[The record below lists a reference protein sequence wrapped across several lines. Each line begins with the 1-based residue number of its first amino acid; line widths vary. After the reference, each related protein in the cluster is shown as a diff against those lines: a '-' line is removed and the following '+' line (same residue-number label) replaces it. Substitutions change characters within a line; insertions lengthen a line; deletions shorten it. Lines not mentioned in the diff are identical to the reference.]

1 MRVVVLGADGY
12 LGWPTALHL
21 SAAGHDVVAVD
32 SLIRRRWDRMCR
44 TESLVPIATMKRRVA
59 RWKALTGRQIVWD
72 QMDLCRLP
80 DITALIAQ
88 YRPDAVVH
96 FAEQRSAPYSMIS
109 GPHAVETQ
117 VNNVVGTLNL
127 LFALRESAPDCHL
140 VKLGTMGEYGTPD
153 IDIEEG
159 FINIQHNGRNDR
171 LPYPK
176 QPGSF
181 YHLSKVH
188 DSHNIM
194 FTCKAW
200 GLRATDLNQGIVY
213 GSGTAETDLHSELR
227 TRFDYDD
234 IWGTVLNR
242 FCAQGAVGYPLTVY
256 GEGGQTRGF
265 LDIRDTVRCVELA
278 LLNPPNLS
286 EYRVFNQFTEQFS
299 VSELAQRV
307 LSARLV
313 HGLQTQIAHLPNPR
327 TDAEHHYYNAKHQRL
342 LDLGLE
348 PHGLDD
354 SLIDRV
360 IGLVERYKNRI
371 RKELFAPRVDWRLG
385 GPADLRVPS
394 TRRRLGTSRPAISAG
409 SSSASVAMAVQTPV
423 STTEAS

>member
-1 MRVVVLGADGY
+1 MRVIVFGADGY
-12 LGWPTALHL
+12 LGWPTSLHL
-21 SAAGHDVVAVD
+21 SARGHDVIAAD
-32 SLIRRRWDRMCR
+32 NLIRRRWDVLCG
-44 TESLVPIATMKRRVA
+44 TESLVPIASMKRRVE
-59 RWKALTGRQIVWD
+59 RWKALTGREIKWEKL
-72 QMDLCRLP
+72 DLTSLA
-80 DITALIAQ
+80 DTTAMITQ
-88 YRPDAVVH
+88 YQPEAVVH

-109 GPHAVETQ
+109 AQHAVETQ

-140 VKLGTMGEYGTPD
+140 VKLGTMGEYGTPN

-159 FINIQHNGRNDR
+159 FIEIEHNGRKDR

-194 FTCKAW
+194 FTCRVW
-200 GLRATDLNQGIVY
+200 GIRATDLNQGVVY
-213 GSGTAETDLHSELR
+213 GTGIPETDMHGELR

-242 FCAQGAVGYPLTVY
+242 FCSQAAIGYPLTVY

-278 LLNPPNLS
+278 MQNAPERG

-299 VSELAQRV
+299 VRELAGRV
-307 LSARLV
+307 KAARAH
-313 HGLQTQIAHLPNPR
+313 HGLETKIEHLPNPR
-327 TDAEHHYYNAKHQRL
+327 TELEAHYYNAKHQHL
-342 LDLGLE
+342 LDLGLV
-348 PHGLDD
+348 PHKLED

-360 IGLVERYKNRI
+360 IGLVERYKKRI
-371 RKELFAPRVDWRLG
+371 RPELFVPRVDWRRG
-385 GPADLRVPS
+385 GTGNFGKPS
-394 TRRRLGTSRPAISAG
+394 AKRRRVAVAPAIR
-409 SSSASVAMAVQTPV
+409 
-423 STTEAS
+423 